1 MSYFEIIERL
11 QGYLVS
17 KSADTEPLTDTDKS
31 WKERFSVLRP
41 VLPQRSVV
49 LLVDDD
55 PDQIAIFKRALT
67 GTGYTV
73 VSATSAAEALEATKQ
88 RDFHVFV
95 IDFMMP
101 DCNGL
106 DLISRMRRSSEG
118 GKNRDT
124 PAILLT
130 SSDQDVELLAVQHE
144 ADMFCEKF
152 RAQAL
157 LPKQIQFL
165 LET

>member
-17 KSADTEPLTDTDKS
+17 KSADVEPLTDGDKS
-31 WKERFSVLRP
+31 FKERLPVLRA
-41 VLPQRSVV
+41 VIPQRSVI

-55 PDQIAIFKRALT
+55 PDQVAIFKRALT
-67 GTGYTV
+67 AAGYTV
-73 VSATSAAEALEATKQ
+73 VTANSALEALEVAKQ
-88 RDFHVFV
+88 RDFHVLV
-95 IDFMMP
+95 LDFMMP
-101 DCNGL
+101 DINGL
-106 DLISRMRRSSEG
+106 DLISQIRGSDEG
-118 GKNRDT
+118 GRNKET

-130 SSDQDVELLAVQHE
+130 SSDQDVELLAVQQE

-152 RAQAL
+152 RAQVL